1 MKILI
6 TSGATREPIDA
17 VRFIS
22 NLSTGAT
29 GATLADALQRR
40 GHTVTLLHGLTA
52 ARPARSVRLE
62 EFSSAADLCSRLRRH
77 LAPGRFDAV
86 IMAAAVADYRPRR
99 VHAGKISST
108 AANLTLKLARNA
120 KLLPRLKRL
129 SPKPLCVVGFKLTA
143 GASAAARVRA
153 VSAQFAAGGVD
164 LVVHNDLSEIRS
176 GRHPFRLHGKS
187 GDPGIPLRGVT
198 GLAAALHRALIATP
212 AVAKGSTR

>member
-22 NLSTGAT
+22 NVSTGSTGAS
-29 GATLADALQRR
+29 LADALHRR
-40 GHTVTLLHGLTA
+40 GHAVTLLHGVA
-52 ARPARSVRLE
+52 ATQPGRVRRLE
-62 EFSSAADLCSRLRRH
+62 EFSSAADLRARLRRQ
-77 LAPGRFDAV
+77 LARGGFDAI

-99 VHAGKISST
+99 VQAGKISST

-120 KLLPRLKRL
+120 KLLPQLKRL
-129 SPKPLCVVGFKLTA
+129 SPKPLRVVGFKLTA
-143 GASAAARVRA
+143 GASPSVRVRA

-164 LVVHNDLSEIRS
+164 LVVHNDLSEIR
-176 GRHPFRLHGKS
+176 GRRHPFRLHRGS

-198 GLAAALHRALIATP
+198 GLAAALHRALTATP
-212 AVAKGSTR
+212 AVAKERIR